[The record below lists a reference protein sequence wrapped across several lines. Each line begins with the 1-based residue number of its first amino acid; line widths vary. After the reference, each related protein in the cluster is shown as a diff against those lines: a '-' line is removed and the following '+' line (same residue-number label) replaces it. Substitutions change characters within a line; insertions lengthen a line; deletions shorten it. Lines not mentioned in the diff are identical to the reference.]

1 MLRFGGWFGR
11 LLYRLEWALNQR
23 LLILPSHALCSRC
36 RWAFHRSELTDGLCP
51 GCDAWYAHKRHLEEE
66 ERRIQ
71 EETDAAWAEEKRR
84 RREEDERA
92 WREVQNRPGW
102 L

>member
-1 MLRFGGWFGR
+1 MRQRLGDWFWS
-11 LLYRLEWALNQR
+11 LLYVVEWLWNRKQ
-23 LLILPSHALCSRC
+23 LVFLSHAAC
-36 RWAFHRSELTDGLCP
+36 RQCGWVHPRSELTSDGLCP
-51 GCDAWYAHKRHLEEE
+51 GCDALAYLEEE

-71 EETDAAWAEEKRR
+71 EEIGAAWAEEKRR

-92 WREVQNRPGW
+92 WRKVQNRPGW